1 MPLPELAPPSEDRT
15 STPAAHGPAVD
26 AFVRRKILG
35 ALISLVALLGL
46 VAVAS
51 IYFREELQAF
61 TQWTFA
67 EIGLGALAVLLFI
80 SDAVF
85 SPIPPDAILFLVAK
99 SHYHEHWVVI
109 VPALGALSS
118 VAGCV
123 GYFAGRRLAHTRLSQ
138 VLFSRFKRKGT
149 AIIHRYGAWGIALG
163 ALTPVPFSLT
173 CWTAGMLEMPARR
186 VVWPSLLRIPRF
198 IVYYLAMA
206 YAEDIVRGVF

>member
-35 ALISLVALLGL
+35 ALLSLVTMLGM

-99 SHYHEHWVVI
+99 SHYHEHWAI
-109 VPALGALSS
+109 LVPALGALSS
-118 VAGCV
+118 VAGWV
-123 GYFAGRRLAHTRLSQ
+123 GYFGGRRIAHTRLSQ
-138 VLFSRFKRKGT
+138 VLFSRFKRTGA
-149 AIIHRYGAWGIALG
+149 AIIHRYGSWGIALG

-173 CWTAGMLEMPARR
+173 CWAAGMLEVPFRSVA
-186 VVWPSLLRIPRF
+186 WPCLLRIPRF
-198 IVYYLAMA
+198 IVYYLVMA
-206 YAEDIVRGVF
+206 YAEDIVRGLF